1 MGSIGADVMEKKVLM
16 VVPHQNFR
24 DEECFVPKE
33 FFEGKGYGVTVASTE
48 KGEATGVQGGTV
60 EATLSLDEADA
71 AGYDAIVFVGGP
83 GTPSVRS
90 SDKAL
95 EICRAAVE
103 NGKVLAAICWAP
115 TILAKAGV
123 LEGKKSSVWL
133 GNDPEYGMGTNQ
145 VLEKY
150 GATHVNEG
158 VVVDGKIITADGP
171 AHAAEF
177 AEEIAKLVG

>member
-1 MGSIGADVMEKKVLM
+1 MEKKILM
-16 VVPHQNFR
+16 VVPHRNFR

-33 FFEGKGYGVTVASTE
+33 FFEGKGYAITVASTV
-48 KGEATGVQGGTV
+48 KGEAAGVQGGTV
-60 EATLSLDEADA
+60 EAALSLDEADA
-71 AGYDAIVFVGGP
+71 AGYDAIIFIGGP

-90 SDKAL
+90 SPHAL
-95 EICRAAVE
+95 EIAREAAE
-103 NGKVLAAICWAP
+103 KGKVLAAICWAP

-123 LEGKKSSVWL
+123 LEGKKSTVWL

-150 GATHVNEG
+150 GAAHVNEG
-158 VVVDGKIITADGP
+158 VVVDGRVVTADGP